1 MKLRKQQLRKQLA
14 GFLLTL
20 LFICFTI
27 SGLIL
32 INLTFTI
39 IPFVLFG
46 QTIQL
51 TVSVG
56 LVFLLLAI
64 LILIYLLK

>member
-1 MKLRKQQLRKQLA
+1 MKLRKQLA

-32 INLTFTI
+32 INLTYTI

>member
-1 MKLRKQQLRKQLA
+1 MKLRKQLA

-32 INLTFTI
+32 INLTYTI

-46 QTIQL
+46 QAIQL

>member
-1 MKLRKQQLRKQLA
+1 MKLRKQLV

-27 SGLIL
+27 SGLLL

-46 QTIQL
+46 QTVQL
-51 TVSVG
+51 TVTVG
-56 LVFLLLAI
+56 LVLLLLAI